1 MLVLLNKPELMILN
15 SRMRLDEGERGERD
29 LERVWSIVRS
39 ENDDENQD
47 NNIADLTSMLRS
59 DVQYSA

>member
-29 LERVWSIVRS
+29 LERVLSIVRS